1 MSSGSVNFDHAAGY
15 YDDTRAEG
23 PETSARVLTLLGS
36 ELAGRGRCLEIGV
49 GTGRVGLPLAR
60 SGIPLAG
67 IDISP
72 RMVARLVEKAGGAIP
87 FPLALADATALP
99 FPDGSFGGA
108 LAAHVFHL
116 IPPWRVAVREL
127 LRVVRPGGVLL
138 VSLTGGRLDPLHELR
153 DRFVEAA
160 GIERVH
166 VGVREPAELRAAL
179 EAMGAVARELP
190 PIHEERP
197 VRPEDVIGRF
207 ERGEFSWTWPIAAQT
222 RHRAAQA
229 VRAWAREAYG
239 SLDAPRMTQRAVT
252 WYAYDFPGT
261 AALGGAERLKKRS

>member
-23 PETSARVLTLLGS
+23 PETRARVIDLLTAELG
-36 ELAGRGRCLEIGV
+36 GRGRCLEIGV
-49 GTGRVGLPLAR
+49 GTGRVGLPLAEA
-60 SGIPLAG
+60 GIPLAG
-67 IDISP
+67 IDISE
-72 RMVARLVEKAGGAIP
+72 RMVGRLVEKAGGAIP

-99 FPDGSFGGA
+99 FADGAFGGA

-116 IPPWRVAVREL
+116 IPPWRQVLGEL
-127 LRVVRPGGVLL
+127 MRVVRPGGVLL

-153 DRFVEAA
+153 DRFVEAT
-160 GIERVH
+160 GIQRVH

-179 EAMGAVARELP
+179 EELGAVPRDLP

-207 ERGEFSWTWPIAAQT
+207 ERGEFSWTWPIDVQT
-222 RHRAAQA
+222 RRRAADA
-229 VRAWAREAYG
+229 VRAWALEAYG
-239 SLDAPRMTQRAVT
+239 SLEVPRMTQRAVT
-252 WYAYDFPGT
+252 WYAYDFPGMRHS
-261 AALGGAERLKKRS
+261 AAQSV

>member
-1 MSSGSVNFDHAAGY
+1 VSSGSVNFDHAAGY

-23 PETSARVLTLLGS
+23 PETQARVQELLAS
-36 ELAGRGRCLEIGV
+36 ELGGRGRCLEIGV

-60 SGIPLAG
+60 SGIPLVG
-67 IDISP
+67 VDISQ
-72 RMVARLVEKAGGAIP
+72 RMVARLVEKAGGTIP

-99 FPDGSFGGA
+99 FPDGAFGGA

-116 IPPWRVAVREL
+116 IPPWRAALREL

-153 DRFVEAA
+153 DRFVEAS

-166 VGVREPAELRAAL
+166 VGVREPAELQAAL
-179 EAMGAVARELP
+179 AELGAVARDLP

-197 VRPEDVIGRF
+197 VRPEEVIGRF
-207 ERGEFSWTWPIAAQT
+207 ERGEFSWTWPIAEGT
-222 RHRAAQA
+222 RRRAAET
-229 VRAWAREAYG
+229 VRVWAREAYG
-239 SLDAPRMTQRAVT
+239 SLDAPRMTRRAVT
-252 WYAYDFPGT
+252 WYAYDFPGR
-261 AALGGAERLKKRS
+261 AP